1 MNSWSSN
8 LGNELVVYAI
18 NIVAKNN
25 VRSWNYIEQIL
36 MD

>member
-18 NIVAKNN
+18 DIVAKNN
-25 VRSWNYIEQIL
+25 AINWNYIDHTL

>member
-1 MNSWSSN
+1 M
-8 LGNELVVYAI
+8 

-25 VRSWNYIEQIL
+25 ARKWNYIEQIL

>member
-25 VRSWNYIEQIL
+25 GRNWNYIEQIL

>member
-1 MNSWSSN
+1 M
-8 LGNELVVYAI
+8 

-25 VRSWNYIEQIL
+25 AINWNYIEHTL

>member
-25 VRSWNYIEQIL
+25 ARNWNYIEQIL